1 MLLRTAKSR
10 GPDAPTLASSLRSR
24 VGPTGLRQ
32 NISVDDGGKT
42 ARSPGRARH
51 KPLKPLR
58 AGMPG
63 DSGVLV
69 YSCAFYQYKVHARP
83 RVQRAPGVPHALF
96 GRKLHQRL
104 GRIASRGRNRFCTWG
119 TVIARSEATKQSILS
134 LRLDGL
140 LRFARNDDLLLFVVP
155 AKAGTHN
162 PRRVWLRKVFASV
175 PHREDT
181 AYGSRRSPGRRWA
194 ALRILT
200 ATNSATENSAPCLQT
215 PACWRGGRCCR

>member
-1 MLLRTAKSR
+1 MI
-10 GPDAPTLASSLRSR
+10 P
-24 VGPTGLRQ
+24 
-32 NISVDDGGKT
+32 
-42 ARSPGRARH
+42 
-51 KPLKPLR
+51 
-58 AGMPG
+58 
-63 DSGVLV
+63 V
-69 YSCAFYQYKVHARP
+69 YSFTRVLFTNAKCTRGRGCNGHPAFP
-83 RVQRAPGVPHALF
+83 TPSLGGSFL
-96 GRKLHQRL
+96 QRL
-104 GRIASRGRNRFCTWG
+104 GRFASRGRNRFCTWG

-140 LRFARNDDLLLFVVP
+140 LRFARNDDLLLCVVP

-175 PHREDT
+175 PYREDT

-215 PACWRGGRCCR
+215 PACWRGGRCCRFRASSRTARDL